1 MKPDLIPLLVLF
13 ALAPAATAET
23 ITIGAEDDW
32 APYSSVVDGKAH
44 GFSVD
49 VVRAAFAAAGV
60 QVHFEVLPYARCLA
74 KAKAGRIV
82 GCFNAVPNGMI
93 SPSYLWHAQPLFM
106 THMNVYSLAGARERG
121 VTAAR
126 LEGKSV
132 GVARDYEYG
141 DEFDLNTKIVRKV
154 VDKNEQGFKML
165 LAGRIEYMAAE
176 QRIADALF
184 AKYPKAFG
192 GKFVVA
198 GTVATPG
205 LYMAFTR
212 QSPDGAKYLARFNQ
226 GYAVIRGNGRYK
238 ALESKWF

>member
-1 MKPDLIPLLVLF
+1 MKLDIIRLLLLL
-13 ALAPAATAET
+13 ALAPAASAET

-49 VVRAAFAAAGV
+49 VVREAFAVVGV
-60 QVHFEVLPYARCLA
+60 TVHFEVLPYARCLA
-74 KAKAGRIV
+74 KAKAGKIV

-106 THMNVYSLAGARERG
+106 TQMNVYGLAGTRERG
-121 VTAAR
+121 MNPAR
-126 LEGKSV
+126 LEGKLV

-141 DEFDLNTKIVRKV
+141 DEFDLNTKINRKV
-154 VDKNEQGFKML
+154 VEKNEQGFRLL
-165 LAGRIEYMAAE
+165 LAKRIDYMAAE
-176 QRIADALF
+176 RRIADALF
-184 AKYPKAFG
+184 LKYPQDFA

-205 LYMAFTR
+205 LYLAFTR
-212 QSPDGAKYLARFNQ
+212 NSPGGAAYLARFNR

-238 ALESKWF
+238 AIEAKWF